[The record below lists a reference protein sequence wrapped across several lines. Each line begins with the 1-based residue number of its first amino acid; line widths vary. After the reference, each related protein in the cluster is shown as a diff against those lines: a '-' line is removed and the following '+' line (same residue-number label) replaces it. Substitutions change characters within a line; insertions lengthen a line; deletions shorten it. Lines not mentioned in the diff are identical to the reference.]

1 MRRVL
6 SVVAVLSFYL
16 VAPITAAWAKP
27 LIVLEI
33 STAREVVE
41 QVDGQEVRKVVPT
54 DQAEPGQTLIYT
66 IKYRN
71 DGDEAATNVVIND
84 PIPEGMSYLPG
95 SASEKGELSFSIDG
109 GQTYKKP
116 SLLTYEI
123 TNPDG
128 SKDKRTAS
136 PEQYTNIRWQLPE
149 VAAGAQDELSFQV
162 KVK

>member
-6 SVVAVLSFYL
+6 SAVAILSFFL
-16 VAPITAAWAKP
+16 VAPLTAWAKP
-27 LIVLEI
+27 QIVLEL

-41 QVDGQEVRKVVPT
+41 KVDGKEVRKIVPT
-54 DQAEPGQTLIYT
+54 DQAEPGQTLIYL

-71 DGDEAATNVVIND
+71 DGDETATNVVID
-84 PIPEGMSYLPG
+84 GPIPGGTTYLPG

-109 GQTYKKP
+109 GQTHQKP
-116 SLLTYEI
+116 TLLTYEI

-128 SKDKRTAS
+128 SKEKRTAS
-136 PEQYTNIRWQLPE
+136 PEQYTNIRWQIPA
-149 VAAGAQDELSFQV
+149 VAAGAKDEVSFQV

>member
-6 SVVAVLSFYL
+6 STLVVLSFFL
-16 VAPITAAWAKP
+16 AAPIGAWAKP

-33 STAREVVE
+33 STSREVVE
-41 QVDGQEVRKVVPT
+41 KVNGEEVRKIIQT

-71 DGDEAATNVVIND
+71 DGDETASNVVVDD
-84 PIPEGMSYLPG
+84 PIPTGTIYLPG
-95 SASEKGELSFSIDG
+95 SATEKGEMSFSIDG

-128 SKDKRTAS
+128 SKEKRSAS
-136 PEQYTNIRWQLPE
+136 PEQYTNIRWQLPQ
-149 VAAGAQDELSFQV
+149 VAAGAKDELSFQV

>member
-6 SVVAVLSFYL
+6 SAVAILSFFL
-16 VAPITAAWAKP
+16 VGPVTTWANP
-27 LIVLEI
+27 RIVLEL

-41 QVDGQEVRKVVPT
+41 KVDGKEVRKIVPT
-54 DQAEPGQTLIYT
+54 DQAEPGQTLIYL

-71 DGDEAATNVVIND
+71 DGDETATNVVID
-84 PIPEGMSYLPG
+84 GPIPAGTIYLPG

-109 GQTYKKP
+109 GQTHRKP

-128 SKDKRTAS
+128 SKEKRSAS
-136 PEQYTNIRWQLPE
+136 PEQYTSIRWQIPQL
-149 VAAGAQDELSFQV
+149 AAGAKDEVSFQV